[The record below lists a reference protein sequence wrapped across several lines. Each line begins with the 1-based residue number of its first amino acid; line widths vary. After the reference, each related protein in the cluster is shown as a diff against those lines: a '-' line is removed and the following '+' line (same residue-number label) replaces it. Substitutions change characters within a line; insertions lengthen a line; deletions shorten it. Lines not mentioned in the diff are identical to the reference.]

1 MFTYVLFLVEVRCF
15 VCRIFYKQ
23 NLQFA
28 TIQFF
33 SLLPRY
39 WIAISAFI
47 QNRVLLLLWYSNG
60 LSTIVLSLDGLP
72 VL

>member
-1 MFTYVLFLVEVRCF
+1 MFTYVLFLVEVRYF

-28 TIQFF
+28 SIRFF

-39 WIAISAFI
+39 WIAVSAFI

-72 VL
+72 V